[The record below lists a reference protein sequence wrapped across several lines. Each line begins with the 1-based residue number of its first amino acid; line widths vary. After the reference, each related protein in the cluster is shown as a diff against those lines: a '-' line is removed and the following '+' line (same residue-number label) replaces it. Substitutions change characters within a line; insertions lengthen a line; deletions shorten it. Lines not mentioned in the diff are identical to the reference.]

1 MTSICNHECIWA
13 YTVTARTEK
22 TITLTDGKETLKRR
36 INQKISEYSNT
47 ETVPP
52 HPGTVINGLQSDSI
66 MQLWGGSCCSR

>member
-1 MTSICNHECIWA
+1 MKKFESGKQYSMTSICNHECIWA

-22 TITLTDGKETLKRR
+22 AITLTDGKETLKRR

-52 HPGTVINGLQSDSI
+52 PLGQYS
-66 MQLWGGSCCSR
+66 MACSLTA

>member
-1 MTSICNHECIWA
+1 MKKFESGKQYSMTSICNHECIWA

-52 HPGTVINGLQSDSI
+52 LGQYS
-66 MQLWGGSCCSR
+66 MACSLTA

>member
-1 MTSICNHECIWA
+1 MKKFESGKQYSMTSICNHECIWA

-22 TITLTDGKETLKRR
+22 AITLTDGKETLKRR

-52 HPGTVINGLQSDSI
+52 PWDSI
-66 MQLWGGSCCSR
+66 QWLAV

>member
-1 MTSICNHECIWA
+1 MKKFESGKQYSMTSICNHECIWA

-47 ETVPP
+47 ETVYPL
-52 HPGTVINGLQSDSI
+52 GQYS
-66 MQLWGGSCCSR
+66 MACSLTA

>member
-1 MTSICNHECIWA
+1 MKKFESGKQYSMTSICNHECIWA

-52 HPGTVINGLQSDSI
+52 WDSI
-66 MQLWGGSCCSR
+66 QWLAV